1 MNTLQSCSFLC
12 LALAA
17 WSFASQAV
25 WLSRMALAVPFCV
38 SILQCIKPDGPENL
52 AERLRQELVYGWMV
66 CWHESTGIHRSNSR
80 FRFHQFTFFCIH
92 LGPDL
97 GWWSMSSKAIG
108 NYFDGRVM
116 CAHAVDVSEGSGS
129 TTSSVAKGRD
139 SRSECR
145 NLALTDES
153 KNAFKYSLI
162 LCIQPPCLEYS
173 IL

>member
-80 FRFHQFTFFCIH
+80 FPFPSIHFFLHSLGSRLGLMKYVLQSNWKLFWRKSHVRPCCWCFGRIWKHNFQRCKRERQSKWMQKLDSDRWIEKCVQIFTH
-92 LGPDL
+92 TL
-97 GWWSMSSKAIG
+97 
-108 NYFDGRVM
+108 
-116 CAHAVDVSEGSGS
+116 HS
-129 TTSSVAKGRD
+129 TPLSWV
-139 SRSECR
+139 
-145 NLALTDES
+145 
-153 KNAFKYSLI
+153 
-162 LCIQPPCLEYS
+162 
-173 IL
+173 